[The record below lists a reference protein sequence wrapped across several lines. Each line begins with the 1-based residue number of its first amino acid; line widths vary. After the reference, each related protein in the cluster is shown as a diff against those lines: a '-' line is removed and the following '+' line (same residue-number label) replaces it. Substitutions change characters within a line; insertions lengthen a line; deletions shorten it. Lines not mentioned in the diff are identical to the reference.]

1 MFLSVV
7 ELQQHEEEVR
17 RSIPLVKL
25 CESGP
30 ELHLHNTMIACVIFF
45 IFIVQKKRVQ
55 GSSRLLILGERR
67 EKPVKF
73 AHRHS
78 PFRLKFRSEI
88 FIDFSLSRKVQKG
101 RREGNSDCV

>member
-25 CESGP
+25 YESGP

-45 IFIVQKKRVQ
+45 IFIVQKKREFRVHRV
-55 GSSRLLILGERR
+55 SSFL
-67 EKPVKF
+67 EKG
-73 AHRHS
+73 
-78 PFRLKFRSEI
+78 
-88 FIDFSLSRKVQKG
+88 G
-101 RREGNSDCV
+101 RNQ